1 MLRNTL
7 STYMGCYIRTH
18 NIEGVRNDIVG
29 TRLKPDL
36 RRTERP
42 GTETTQRT
50 GTRTFSKKKLC
61 RGRPSTVT
69 IHTFAEADVGRG
81 AGTARTSASRGS
93 LVETCASK
101 FPNFNLWVNLCDL
114 SWFSQSRDS
123 LGVFYLSVYSTLCI
137 RYTMNRTKIN
147 IMNFLSSND
156 AYKRA

>member
-1 MLRNTL
+1 MQNNDSNTHRNSITSENNTEL
-7 STYMGCYIRTH
+7 SNGRDRDEFVIETIIKPVKFHVQKYLIDLHGSYIGTH
-18 NIEGVRNDIVG
+18 NIKGVRNVIVG

-101 FPNFNLWVNLCDL
+101 FPNFNL
-114 SWFSQSRDS
+114 
-123 LGVFYLSVYSTLCI
+123 
-137 RYTMNRTKIN
+137 
-147 IMNFLSSND
+147 
-156 AYKRA
+156 

>member
-1 MLRNTL
+1 MQNNDSNTHRNSITSENNTEL
-7 STYMGCYIRTH
+7 SNGRDRDEFVIETIIKPVKFHVQKYLIDLHGSYIGTH
-18 NIEGVRNDIVG
+18 NIKGVRNVIVG

-36 RRTERP
+36 RRTERT

-101 FPNFNLWVNLCDL
+101 FPNFNL
-114 SWFSQSRDS
+114 
-123 LGVFYLSVYSTLCI
+123 
-137 RYTMNRTKIN
+137 
-147 IMNFLSSND
+147 
-156 AYKRA
+156 